1 MLLQGSVE
9 VHRGDGF
16 STKIADLKPGDIF
29 GEIGYLS
36 KRARTTSIIAG
47 GKDVITL
54 KLGRDLGRLLL
65 DFIREDPKPWIW
77 PERPLLSPWDLPTCV
92 DPDDGIDLPL
102 FAP

>member
-1 MLLQGSVE
+1 MRLVFQRGLRDLMYYFEVELLVNE
-9 VHRGDGF
+9 
-16 STKIADLKPGDIF
+16 
-29 GEIGYLS
+29 
-36 KRARTTSIIAG
+36 
-47 GKDVITL
+47 

-77 PERPLLSPWDLPTCV
+77 PERPLLSPWELPTCV